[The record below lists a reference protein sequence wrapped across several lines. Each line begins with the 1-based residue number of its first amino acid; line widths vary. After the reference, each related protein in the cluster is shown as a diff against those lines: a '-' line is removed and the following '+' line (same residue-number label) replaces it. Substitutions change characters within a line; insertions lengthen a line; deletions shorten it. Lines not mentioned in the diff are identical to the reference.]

1 MIEELNTIGIEIPNK
16 VKVIIIF
23 MNLLESYQYLITML
37 ESIKEKSYLG
47 WHEYHVIQW
56 KFIRKE
62 KEYFSQTM

>member
-47 WHEYHVIQW
+47 
-56 KFIRKE
+56 
-62 KEYFSQTM
+62 